1 MRAAR
6 FHGLD
11 DLRIEQVPVPA
22 PGPGELLLRVLACG
36 VCGSDAGELRR
47 SAMIA
52 SLEIPHPASG
62 HVGPVTL
69 GHEFAGE
76 VVAVGEGVADA
87 VGDGVASGAGATGG
101 GFPLGAVVAC
111 GAGVSNGGGPARRA
125 GRTNLLPSYYTLG
138 FHADGGLAEYV
149 VAPASICFDVAPYG
163 LTADT
168 AALAQPM
175 AIAVHAARRGRAV
188 AGEQAVVLGAGGI
201 GVNIAAALADWGV
214 EVVVAD
220 LDPERLPIA
229 AAAGAHHTVT
239 APELEDLLAAEQI
252 SPDVVFEV
260 SGSAAGLD
268 TALAIAPRGG
278 RIVPAGF
285 QKQPYA
291 LDVKRLTMDER
302 ELIGTVAHVAGDD
315 MPEALRLLAARAAGW
330 ADVAPLAIP
339 LEQLLDEALLPLL
352 EGRATRVKTL
362 IDPHAREP
370 RPARTGPR
378 G

>member
-22 PGPGELLLRVLACG
+22 PGPGELLLSVLACG

-52 SLEIPHPASG
+52 SLERPHPASG

-76 VVAVGEGVADA
+76 VVAL
-87 VGDGVASGAGATGG
+87 GDGVEGIAPGT
-101 GFPLGAVVAC
+101 VVAC

>member
-1 MRAAR
+1 MMSTETMRAAR
-6 FHGLD
+6 FHGIG
-11 DLRIEQVPVPA
+11 DLRIERVPVPA

-52 SLEIPHPASG
+52 SLEEPHPASG
-62 HVGPVTL
+62 HVGPVTM

-76 VVAVGEGVADA
+76 VVALGEGV
-87 VGDGVASGAGATGG
+87 GGVAV
-101 GFPLGAVVAC
+101 GAVVAC

-125 GRTNLLPSYYTLG
+125 ARTNLLPSYYTLG

-149 VAPASICFDVAPYG
+149 VAPAAICFDVAPYG
-163 LTADT
+163 LSADA

-175 AIAVHAARRGRAV
+175 AIAVHAARSGRAV

-201 GVNIAAALADWGV
+201 GVNIAAALAGWGV

-220 LDPERLPIA
+220 VDPTRLPIA
-229 AAAGAHHTVT
+229 AAVGAHHTVA
-239 APELEDLLAAEQI
+239 APELEDLLAREQI

-260 SGSAAGLD
+260 SGSTAGLD
-268 TALAIAPRGG
+268 TAFAIAPRGG

-302 ELIGTVAHVAGDD
+302 ELIGTVAHVAADD
-315 MPEALRLLAARAAGW
+315 MPEALRLLAARSAGW
-330 ADVAPLAIP
+330 SDVAPLAIP
-339 LEQLLDEALLPLL
+339 LERLHDDALQPLL
-352 EGRATRVKTL
+352 EGTATRIKTL
-362 IDPHAREP
+362 IDPHIAAP
-370 RPARTGPR
+370 RPTRA
-378 G
+378 